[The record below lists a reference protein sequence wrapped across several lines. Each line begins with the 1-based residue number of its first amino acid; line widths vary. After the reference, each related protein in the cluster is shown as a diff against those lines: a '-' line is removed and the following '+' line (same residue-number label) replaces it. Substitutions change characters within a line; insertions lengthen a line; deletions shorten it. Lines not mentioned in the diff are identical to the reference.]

1 MLLRHADLDQSESIS
16 YKDFEKLMK
25 AQYLGRTFEELVD
38 KAFKVFDV
46 ENRDCITLKGSTQT

>member
-1 MLLRHADLDQSESIS
+1 
-16 YKDFEKLMK
+16 MK

-46 ENRDCITLKGSTQT
+46 ENRGHITLKGRNAIHNGPTRTHAMTRS